1 MDPIGDY
8 YTMYI
13 CNYVF
18 LYIKIIIN
26 NSGVGLYEKEEKR
39 QENLP
44 YKCNDNEVMT
54 ISIIN
59 LTTTNAN

>member
-39 QENLP
+39 RENLP